1 MMMRAMGTSSLA
13 QRLDELDAA
22 RRRVGKEP
30 AGRLRRLLTQVGK
43 QRFTDAASLVSF
55 HDALLFFRAHPPNA
69 RILRQVEAL
78 LKTTAG
84 RVEYLRRRKAD
95 LALFDNE
102 EAGGVAGTAL
112 SSRLGYEEVR
122 WLAARF
128 PGRLS
133 IDWSEFER
141 EAQLGATLPRWIPL
155 LEDEANVEAEVPY
168 LEWLRKAAGGEKREL
183 AWLLE
188 RFEQLPLTIEQ
199 KSELFTAL
207 DLLIHW
213 ELGDS
218 PISRTH
224 ARRAVKTIFFQRKP
238 LIRRK
243 DVSLAA
249 ELATPIG
256 TEKLSEREGQKI
268 VDMCREVL
276 SVRYRELW
284 GTTRGDARQVVR
296 ADVGRGVE
304 IFLWG
309 LPPERR
315 LPLRAYLAGFTLKN
329 GVPINY
335 IEAISLFEWVEV
347 GFNTFYAYRDGET
360 AWIYGKALRLL
371 HQILGATCISVY
383 PYQIGKDNEEAIAS
397 GAFWFYRKL
406 GFRCMRPELETLAQR
421 EERSIAAHPNRRTPA
436 ATLRRLAQGHV
447 VYEMPQAEHG
457 AWDLFRIRNIGFSVG
472 RCMASE
478 FKGDAI
484 KFREGAAKS
493 VARVLRVDPSHWSA
507 GEKKAFGNWALVLNR
522 IPDLGRW
529 TDSEKAQILKVIRA
543 KAGRSEDAYCR
554 LLCGHP
560 RLRRAV
566 LRLGAA
572 ASEDAMRWD
581 FARA

>member
-1 MMMRAMGTSSLA
+1 MMLPAMGVSALA
-13 QRLDELDAA
+13 RWLDELDAMK
-22 RRRVGKEP
+22 RRVGEEP
-30 AGRLRRLLTQVGK
+30 AARLRELLSKLGRK
-43 QRFTDAASLVSF
+43 QFTDAASLVRF
-55 HDALLFFRAHPPNA
+55 HDALLFFWVHPPNA
-69 RILRQVEAL
+69 RVLRQVDSL

-84 RVEYLRRRKAD
+84 RVEYLRQRKAD
-95 LALFDNE
+95 LSLFDNE

-122 WLAARF
+122 WLATRF

-141 EAQLGATLPRWIPL
+141 EGQLGATLPRWIPL

-168 LEWLRKAAGGEKREL
+168 LEWLRAASGGERHEL
-183 AWLLE
+183 TWLLE
-188 RFEQLPLTIEQ
+188 RFEQMPLTIEQ
-199 KSELFTAL
+199 KNELFAAL

-224 ARRAVKTIFFQRKP
+224 ARRTVRKVFFQREP

-249 ELATPIG
+249 ELATPIRM
-256 TEKLSEREGQKI
+256 ERLNPREGQKI
-268 VDMCREVL
+268 VDMCREAT

-284 GTTRGDARQVVR
+284 GTTRGDARRVVR
-296 ADVGRGVE
+296 AEIGRGVE
-304 IFLWG
+304 IFLWE
-309 LPPERR
+309 LSVERR

-329 GVPINY
+329 GIPINY

-406 GFRCMRPELETLAQR
+406 GFRCMWPELEKLAQR
-421 EERSIAAHPNRRTPA
+421 EEARIAANPQRRTAPV
-436 ATLRRLAQGHV
+436 TLRRLAQGHV
-447 VYEMPQAEHG
+447 VYEMPQAERG
-457 AWDLFRIRNIGFSVG
+457 AWDRFRIRNIGFSVG
-472 RCMASE
+472 RRMARE
-478 FKGDAI
+478 FNGDAI
-484 KFREGAAKS
+484 QLREGAVKS
-493 VARVLRVDPSHWSA
+493 VARTLQVDPSHWSPE
-507 GEKKAFGNWALVLNR
+507 EKKAFGNWALVLSR
-522 IPDLGRW
+522 ISDLGRW
-529 TDSEKAQILKVIRA
+529 SDAEKGQIVNAIRA
-543 KAGRSEDAYCR
+543 KAGRSEEEYCR
-554 LLCGHP
+554 FLCGHQ

-566 LRLGAA
+566 LKLGQRNQ
-572 ASEDAMRWD
+572 STR
-581 FARA
+581 RTH

>member
-1 MMMRAMGTSSLA
+1 MMMPAMGTGVLA
-13 QRLDELDAA
+13 RQLDELDAMK
-22 RRRVGKEP
+22 RHVGEEP
-30 AGRLRRLLTQVGK
+30 AARLSRLLTQLGRR
-43 QRFTDAASLVSF
+43 RFTDAASLVRF
-55 HDALLFFRAHPPNA
+55 HDALLFFRAHPPNE
-69 RILRQVEAL
+69 RILREVESL
-78 LKTTAG
+78 LTTTAG
-84 RVEYLRRRKAD
+84 RVEFLRRRKAD
-95 LALFDNE
+95 LSLFDNE

-128 PGRLS
+128 PGQLS
-133 IDWSEFER
+133 IDWSEFEC
-141 EAQLGATLPRWIPL
+141 EAQLGATLPRFIPL

-168 LEWLRKAAGGEKREL
+168 LEWLRAAAGGERREL

-188 RFEQLPLTIEQ
+188 RFEQMSLTIEQ
-199 KSELFTAL
+199 KNELFAAL

-213 ELGDS
+213 ELGNS

-224 ARRAVKTIFFQRKP
+224 ARLVVKKVFFQHEP

-249 ELATPIG
+249 ELATPIR
-256 TEKLSEREGQKI
+256 TAELSGPEGQKI
-268 VDMCREVL
+268 VDMCREVT

-296 ADVGRGVE
+296 AEIGRGVE
-304 IFLWG
+304 VFLWG
-309 LPPERR
+309 LPRERR

-371 HQILGATCISVY
+371 HQILGATCISAY

-406 GFRCMRPELETLAQR
+406 GFRCMWPELEKLAQR
-421 EERSIAAHPNRRTPA
+421 EEAKIAADPRRRTPA

-447 VYEMPQAEHG
+447 VYEMPQAERG
-457 AWDLFRIRNIGFSVG
+457 AWDRFRIRNIGVRMG
-472 RCMASE
+472 RRMASE
-478 FKGDAI
+478 FDGDAM
-484 KFREGAAKS
+484 KFRERAAKS
-493 VARVLRVDPSHWSA
+493 VAQVLRVDTARWSS
-507 GEKKAFGNWALVLNR
+507 GEKGAFENWALLLSG

-529 TDSEKAQILKVIRA
+529 TDAEKAQIVAAVRA
-543 KAGRSEDAYCR
+543 KAGRSEEEYCR
-554 LLCGHP
+554 LLCGHK

-566 LRLGAA
+566 VQLGSA
-572 ASEDAMRWD
+572 EPTV
-581 FARA
+581 